1 MDYEEEEQQIEDP
14 EEQKKAI
21 AEIEAIGQKIDEDVD
36 EDEDQNDDG
45 ELRRTVTRKT
55 VYKIDEVS
63 DEFLHFSDSK
73 MREFASILRAL
84 RCSLLR

>member
-1 MDYEEEEQQIEDP
+1 MDYEVEEQTIEDP

-21 AEIEAIGQKIDEDVD
+21 AEIEAIGEKLDEDLD

-55 VYKIDEVS
+55 TYKIDEVS
-63 DEFLHFSDSK
+63 PDF
-73 MREFASILRAL
+73 
-84 RCSLLR
+84 